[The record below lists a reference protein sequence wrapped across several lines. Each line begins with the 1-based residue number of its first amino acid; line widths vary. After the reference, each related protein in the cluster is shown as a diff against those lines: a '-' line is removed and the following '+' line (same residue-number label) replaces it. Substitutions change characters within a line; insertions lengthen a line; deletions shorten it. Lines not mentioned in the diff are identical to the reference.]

1 MKTLAVLTFTAV
13 AATGAATS
21 AFAQEQ
27 GRVLSTTP
35 ITQQVAVP
43 QQVCN
48 DQQVAVAP
56 RPSGAG
62 AVVGA
67 IAGGL
72 LGNAIGGGGGRAAAT
87 GAGLIGGAMLGNQV
101 EATGPAQYQTVRQC
115 STQTFYQNRTVGYNV
130 TYEYNGRS
138 YTTQTTDLPGKWI
151 ALNVQPAANNTAYSN
166 NGYYSNQAPV
176 QGAYSTSY
184 PQDSYQSGYASDY
197 PNGYQSGYQNNY
209 YAPQPV
215 APTYSTGSSYSAT
228 DYVGPLLL
236 GAVIGAG
243 AYYATRPSH
252 YYRGYSGGYRP
263 NHGHGGHGWRR

>member
-1 MKTLAVLTFTAV
+1 MKTLAVLTFTAA
-13 AATGAATS
+13 AATG

-27 GRVLSTTP
+27 GRVLSSTP

-138 YTTQTTDLPGKWI
+138 YTTQTTEPPGKWI
-151 ALNVQPAANNTAYSN
+151 ALNVQPDQGQYQQQYLQQYQQPDPYANAQPGVVVGSPVLAP
-166 NGYYSNQAPV
+166 YYAAPV
-176 QGAYSTSY
+176 
-184 PQDSYQSGYASDY
+184 YA
-197 PNGYQSGYQNNY
+197 
-209 YAPQPV
+209 APPLRVQPV
-215 APTYSTGSSYSAT
+215 IQIE
-228 DYVGPLLL
+228 V
-236 GAVIGAG
+236 
-243 AYYATRPSH
+243 
-252 YYRGYSGGYRP
+252 GGYWGS
-263 NHGHGGHGWRR
+263 GHRHWR